1 MSQKP
6 GNRICY
12 DHLYNGD
19 RRTFDE
25 RANIPG
31 YYRDYFER
39 GTGSIESVL
48 QQLGMPITAKEAD
61 ILREAGAGE
70 KVRAATAGSDTAPVE
85 LKYADF
91 QDGGL
96 IMEPAK
102 TLTQQTDSLNQTGQS
117 KSKTEHVTLKEGQ
130 SLLDCVKQQVA
141 KHGPIVS
148 MRLVPRA

>member
-1 MSQKP
+1 MY
-6 GNRICY
+6 G
-12 DHLYNGD
+12 YNGD

-25 RANIPG
+25 RADILG

-39 GTGSIESVL
+39 GVGSIESVL
-48 QQLGMPITAKEAD
+48 QQLGMPITAEEAD

-70 KVRAATAGSDTAPVE
+70 KVYAATAGSDTAPVE

-102 TLTQQTDSLNQTGQS
+102 TLTQQTDSLNPTEKS
-117 KSKTEHVTLKEGQ
+117 KSKMVNVTLKEGE
-130 SLLDCVKQQVA
+130 SLLDYVK
-141 KHGPIVS
+141 KFTEEHGPLVS
-148 MRLVPRA
+148 MRLVPKV